1 MKGFERKNLLFSLC
15 GLNCGL
21 CPMRIGG
28 YCPGCGGGAGNQ
40 SCKIAKCGIE
50 CGNTDYCFRCESYP
64 CAKYAHI
71 DDFDSFITHRNRKA
85 DLEKARRI
93 GIENYNEAQRE
104 KVEILRFLLSNY
116 NDGRKKTLFCTAVN
130 LMDLNDLRELR
141 AQLEN
146 CPESTGAALKEKSA
160 FVAKQIMEISNR
172 KGLDLSLRKK
182 KDK

>member
-1 MKGFERKNLLFSLC
+1 M
-15 GLNCGL
+15 
-21 CPMRIGG
+21 
-28 YCPGCGGGAGNQ
+28 
-40 SCKIAKCGIE
+40 
-50 CGNTDYCFRCESYP
+50 
-64 CAKYAHI
+64 
-71 DDFDSFITHRNRKA
+71 
-85 DLEKARRI
+85 EKARRI

-141 AQLEN
+141 AQLER

-160 FVAKQIMEISNR
+160 FAAKQIMEISNR